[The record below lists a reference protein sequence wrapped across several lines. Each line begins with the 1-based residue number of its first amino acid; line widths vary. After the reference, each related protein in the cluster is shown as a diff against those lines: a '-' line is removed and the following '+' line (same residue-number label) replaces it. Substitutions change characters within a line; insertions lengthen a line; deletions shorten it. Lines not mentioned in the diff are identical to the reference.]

1 MIFKARTT
9 KFDYKVYNV
18 NRQKIEEYC
27 CIFPGTVSERNYKKY
42 AKAKGIDVSKI
53 LEYNL
58 TRGYSL
64 IDMIVNPD
72 NFTAFHEEDE

>member
-9 KFDYKVYNV
+9 KFDYKMYNV
-18 NRQKIEEYC
+18 DTQEIEEYT
-27 CIFPGTVSERNYKKY
+27 CIFPGTVSGRNYKKY
-42 AKAKGIDVSKI
+42 AKANSIDVSKI

-64 IDMIVNPD
+64 IDTIIDPD
-72 NFTAFHEEDE
+72 NFTAFHEENE